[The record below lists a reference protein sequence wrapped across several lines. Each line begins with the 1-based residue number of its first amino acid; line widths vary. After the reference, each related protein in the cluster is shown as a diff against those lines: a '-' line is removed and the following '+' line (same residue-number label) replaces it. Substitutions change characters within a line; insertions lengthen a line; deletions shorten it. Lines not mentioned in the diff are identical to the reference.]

1 MPRFQAFSLAAA
13 LIAVVTLPAAAQ
25 SPSQVV
31 EVAGKATPLP
41 HSSTL
46 RAMTGAYALA
56 DGRVLQVQRPGLH
69 LMAALDAG
77 WARSL
82 EPVGPH
88 RFATRDG
95 RLTVVFEPGA
105 DGDFDTLRV
114 IENNSVTVAARSQ
127 PLR

>member
-1 MPRFQAFSLAAA
+1 MPRFQACSIVAA

-25 SPSQVV
+25 TPSQVV

-41 HSSTL
+41 DRSTL
-46 RAMTGAYALA
+46 RAMTGDYALA
-56 DGRVLQVQRPGLH
+56 DGRVLRVQRPGLH
-69 LMAALDAG
+69 LAAALDNG

-82 EPVGPH
+82 EPVGPN

-95 RLTVVFEPGA
+95 RLTVAFEPGA
-105 DGDFDTLRV
+105 DGAFDSLRV
-114 IENNSVTVAARSQ
+114 IENNSVTIAARSQ

>member
-1 MPRFQAFSLAAA
+1 MSRIHALSFTAA
-13 LIAVVTLPAAAQ
+13 LLTAASGTALAQ
-25 SPSQVV
+25 NPSQRV
-31 EVAGKATPLP
+31 EVAGTATPQP
-41 HSSTL
+41 PSSTL

-95 RLTVVFEPGA
+95 RLTVVFEPNA
-105 DGDFDTLRV
+105 DGDFETLRV

-127 PLR
+127 PMR